1 MTVHAYIADEG
12 EMRLVKVEVER
23 GRIFTDR
30 STDEFSDWSFVV
42 VLVRFYETVHAHVR
56 LERGLDPIEVFH
68 RDSSKFLHGYTV
80 LSISLVQ
87 RLHSWFQPTYVASP
101 LQGQTSKETQVISV
115 PSAVVGIHF
124 QPDDCFVLLNV
135 DRKGTHSSASY
146 RVIDDAIDEKG
157 GVCHVLAHP
166 RGIRSLIDGPL
177 QDVGF
182 SDSFQKLVKVLAVG
196 YETGFVQVPSAT
208 VTRRV
213 IIPVSI
219 RVLAPQHECV
229 TEVNLEGG
237 GLFLEHVSQ
246 RCF

>member
-1 MTVHAYIADEG
+1 
-12 EMRLVKVEVER
+12 MRLVKVDVER

-30 STDEFSDWSFVV
+30 TTDEFGDWSFVV

-56 LERGLDPIEVFH
+56 LERGLDPIEVFQ

-124 QPDDCFVLLNV
+124 QRDDCFVLLNV

-157 GVCHVLAHP
+157 GVCHELAHP

-177 QDVGF
+177 
-182 SDSFQKLVKVLAVG
+182 
-196 YETGFVQVPSAT
+196 
-208 VTRRV
+208 
-213 IIPVSI
+213 
-219 RVLAPQHECV
+219 
-229 TEVNLEGG
+229 
-237 GLFLEHVSQ
+237 
-246 RCF
+246 